1 MRGAGA
7 TVPPVPEHRA
17 HHLPPR
23 RARRARLHPR
33 RRALPPLPPPP
44 PPLPPC
50 PPPRAQAPRRPPR
63 RRCRRGARHRPAVV
77 RRPAAQ
83 HASLPL
89 PGGRRGLRG
98 GAGRAEGLRSRLRG
112 AHRPRA
118 RRAAQHRRALQPVLP
133 CGRVRRHCQHCQNCQ
148 HLTTAVSRRAGG
160 RPCRPPLPGQP
171 AEESLLRQR
180 RRAAAVRAAAAATV
194 HGPPRA
200 LPRPG
205 GVAVRAVPVG
215 REREWREPTVP

>member
-33 RRALPPLPPPP
+33 RRSLPPLPPPP

-50 PPPRAQAPRRPPR
+50 PPPRAQASRRPPR
-63 RRCRRGARHRPAVV
+63 RRRRRGARHCPAVV

-133 CGRVRRHCQHCQNCQ
+133 CGRLCRHCQHCQ
-148 HLTTAVSRRAGG
+148 HLTTSVSRRAGG
-160 RPCRPPLPGQP
+160 RPCRPSLPGQP

>member
-44 PPLPPC
+44 PPLSPC

-89 PGGRRGLRG
+89 PGGRRGLRS
-98 GAGRAEGLRSRLRG
+98 GAGRAEGLHSRLRG

-133 CGRVRRHCQHCQNCQ
+133 CGRLCRHCQHCQ
-148 HLTTAVSRRAGG
+148 HLTTSVSRRAGG
-160 RPCRPPLPGQP
+160 RPCRPSLPGQP

>member
-33 RRALPPLPPPP
+33 RRSLPPLPPPP

-50 PPPRAQAPRRPPR
+50 PPPRAQASRRPPR
-63 RRCRRGARHRPAVV
+63 RRRRRGARHCPAVV

-133 CGRVRRHCQHCQNCQ
+133 CGRLCRHCQHCQ

-160 RPCRPPLPGQP
+160 RPCRPSLPGQP